1 VQLVDGTII
10 VSATDLVGYLAC
22 DHLVTLEL
30 EAATGR
36 IERPERH
43 DPELDLIR
51 TRGFEHEAAH
61 LTALREE
68 GRSIHEIQ
76 AREARTPAELRAA
89 ESETYAAMRAG
100 RDVIFQ
106 ATFFDGRWRGHADFL
121 LRVDR
126 PSALGDWSYEVADTK
141 LARRVKAA
149 ALLQM
154 CVYADRLEQLQ
165 GVAPETMYVV
175 TGDGVRHP
183 HRVADYSA
191 YYRTIKAS
199 FEARVFGDGPAP
211 ITYPEPVDH
220 CKVCRWYGVCADRRR
235 FDDHLSLVAGISR
248 VQRTRLVAAA
258 LPTRRALGTSAPGSP
273 VPEIGQ
279 SALEKIR
286 SQARIQVEGE
296 EAGHV
301 LSELIAP
308 EPPDPD
314 ASGPNRRGL
323 ALLPEP
329 SSGDLFFDIESD
341 PWALE
346 DGLEYLFGA
355 VDEVGGT
362 ANFTA
367 LWGHDRAGEK
377 AMFEAFIDR
386 VIGRLDA
393 DPTMH
398 VYHYAPYEP
407 TAIKRLMGR
416 HATREDEVD
425 RLLRGGVFVDLY
437 RVVRQGVRVSTES
450 YSIKQVEKLYM
461 PVREGPVTDAGFSVV
476 AYERWMES
484 RDQAI
489 LDGIEAYNRDDS
501 VSTWMLRDWLEQ
513 QRETAMAEY
522 PDADWSR
529 PSIVDG
535 APTAEIA
542 TTQAET
548 ADRARRLTED
558 VPADATERTEEQQA
572 RWLLA
577 GILDWHRREAKPQWW
592 AWFTLRGASPEELFD
607 SPDAISGLEFVADM
621 ETIKQ
626 SRVTR
631 YRFDSSQ
638 EYKLKVGD
646 TPIDPATGASAG
658 IVHDVDP
665 AAGTIDLLRG
675 PSRQGTHPAAL
686 IPSQPFDTKL
696 QREALGKVADRVLA
710 AGIDGPGPYR
720 AVRELLL
727 RRPPRIVGLPEGA
740 PVAGAADDIVVAAR
754 QIALALDQTVLPIQG
769 PPGSGKT
776 YTGARMI
783 VELVAA
789 GKRVGIT
796 ATAHKAI
803 TNLVDATVAAAALES
818 VDIGVIQKGTIDSG
832 SRSPG
837 VRLTGES
844 GDVAPALAAGTH
856 HVAAG
861 TSWLFARP
869 DMADALDVLFVDEA
883 GQLSLADVVAVGG
896 SARSIVLLGDPNQ
909 LPQVSQGSHP
919 DGAEASA
926 LEHLLGD
933 AQTVAEDRG
942 LFLPTTRR
950 LHPDICDFISEA
962 FYEGRLQP
970 HPETAHQHVGPG
982 GFVEG
987 TGIRFVPVAHEG
999 NQARSREEAELV
1011 AEAVR
1016 GLVGTHW
1023 TDQRGVTRDLGI
1035 DDVLVVAPY
1044 NAQVAEIVRR
1054 VGDEFGRPRVG
1065 TVDKFQGQEAPI
1077 AIYSMATSTPE
1088 DAPRQMEFLYSGNR
1102 LNVAISRAQGVA
1114 ILVCSPA
1121 LLKVRCHTPAQMR
1134 LANALCRYVEM
1145 AAAARQARG
1154 EDGNEPRDAGDPAER
1169 RPSDG
1174 SQSAEAAAT
1183 PRVLT
1188 LGL

>member
-1 VQLVDGTII
+1 
-10 VSATDLVGYLAC
+10 
-22 DHLVTLEL
+22 
-30 EAATGR
+30 
-36 IERPERH
+36 
-43 DPELDLIR
+43 
-51 TRGFEHEAAH
+51 
-61 LTALREE
+61 
-68 GRSIHEIQ
+68 
-76 AREARTPAELRAA
+76 
-89 ESETYAAMRAG
+89 MRAG

-121 LRVDR
+121 LRVER

-165 GVAPETMYVV
+165 GVAPESMYVV

-183 HRVADYSA
+183 HRVADYAA
-191 YYRTIKAS
+191 YYRRIKAS

-220 CKVCRWYGVCADRRR
+220 CRVCRWYGLCADRRR
-235 FDDHLSLVAGISR
+235 ADDHLSLVAGITR
-248 VQRTRLVAAA
+248 NQRTHLVDAD
-258 LPTRRALGTSAPGSP
+258 LPTRHALGMSDPGTP
-273 VPEIGQ
+273 IADIGQ
-279 SALEKIR
+279 PALERIR
-286 SQARIQVEGE
+286 SQARIQLEGE
-296 EAGHV
+296 AAGQV

-308 EPPDPD
+308 EPPDPE
-314 ASGPNRRGL
+314 ASGPARRGL

-329 SSGDLFFDIESD
+329 SPGDLFFDIESD

-346 DGLEYLFGA
+346 DGLEYLFGV
-355 VDEVGGT
+355 VDEVDGK

-377 AMFEAFIDR
+377 AMFETFVDR
-386 VIGRLDA
+386 VIGRLNT
-393 DPTMH
+393 DPNMH

-407 TAIKRLMGR
+407 TAVKRLMGR

-489 LDGIEAYNRDDS
+489 LDGIEAYNRDDC
-501 VSTWMLRDWLEQ
+501 VSTWMLRGWLEG
-513 QRETAMAEY
+513 QRANAEQAF
-522 PDADWSR
+522 PEADWSR

-535 APTAEIA
+535 APNEELATA
-542 TTQAET
+542 QAET
-548 ADRARRLTED
+548 AERARRLTED

-577 GILDWHRREAKPQWW
+577 GLLDWHRREAKPQWW
-592 AWFTLRGASPEELFD
+592 AWFTLRNASPDELYS
-607 SPDAISGLEFVADM
+607 SPDALAGLEFVADRQ
-621 ETIKQ
+621 TIKQ
-626 SRVTR
+626 SLVTR
-631 YRFDSSQ
+631 YKFDPAQ

-646 TPIDPATGASAG
+646 EPIDPATGKSAG
-658 IVHDVDP
+658 SVQEIEP

-675 PSRQGTHPAAL
+675 RSRQGSHPAAL

-696 QREALGKVADRVLA
+696 QRVALGQVADRVLA
-710 AGIDGPGPYR
+710 SGIDGPGPYR

-727 RRPPRIVGLPEGA
+727 RRPPRVVGLPEGA
-740 PVAGAADDIVVAAR
+740 TLAGGDEDVVAAAR
-754 QIALALDQTVLPIQG
+754 RIALGLDQTVLPIQG

-783 VELVAA
+783 VELVAT

-803 TNLVDATVAAAALES
+803 TNLVDATVAAAALEGI
-818 VDIGVIQKGTIDSG
+818 DLGVIQKGTIDSG
-832 SRSPG
+832 SRAPG
-837 VRLTGES
+837 VKLTNELGE
-844 GDVAPALAAGTH
+844 VAPALAAGTH
-856 HVAAG
+856 QVAAG

-869 DMADALDVLFVDEA
+869 DMAGALDVLFVDEA

-896 SARSIVLLGDPNQ
+896 AARSIVLLGDPNQ

-933 AQTVAEDRG
+933 AQTVAADRG

-950 LHPDICDFISEA
+950 LHPDICAFISEA
-962 FYEGRLQP
+962 FYEGRLKP
-970 HPETAHQHVGPG
+970 HAETVRQRVGSG
-982 GFVEG
+982 GFVQG
-987 TGIRFVPVAHEG
+987 TGIRFVPVVHAD
-999 NQARSREEAELV
+999 NQARSREEAETV
-1011 AEAVR
+1011 ADAIR
-1016 GLVGTHW
+1016 GLVGKHW
-1023 TDQRGVTRDLGI
+1023 TDQRGVTRDLTVE
-1035 DDVLVVAPY
+1035 DVLVVAPY

-1054 VGDEFGRPRVG
+1054 VGAEFGPPRIG

-1121 LLKVRCHTPAQMR
+1121 LLRVRCHTPAQMR

-1145 AAAARQARG
+1145 AAEAAIG
-1154 EDGNEPRDAGDPAER
+1154 GGDSGTPPED
-1169 RPSDG
+1169 SDG
-1174 SQSAEAAAT
+1174 LASTGSAR
-1183 PRVLT
+1183 PREVLT

>member
-30 EAATGR
+30 EAAAGER
-36 IERPERH
+36 ERPVRN

-51 TRGFEHEAAH
+51 RRGFEHEAAH
-61 LTALREE
+61 LAALRDE
-68 GRSIHEIQ
+68 GRSVHEIETRD
-76 AREARTPAELRAA
+76 AKTPAELRAA
-89 ESETYAAMRAG
+89 EDETFAAMRAG

-121 LRVDR
+121 LRVER
-126 PSALGDWSYEVADTK
+126 PSTLGDWSYEVADTK

-165 GVAPETMYVV
+165 GVAPESMYVV

-183 HRVADYSA
+183 HRVADYAA
-191 YYRTIKAS
+191 YYRRIKS
-199 FEARVFGDGPAP
+199 GFEARVFGDGPAP
-211 ITYPEPVDH
+211 VTYPEPVDH
-220 CKVCRWYGVCADRRR
+220 CRVCRWYGVCADRRR
-235 FDDHLSLVAGISR
+235 ADDHLSLVANITR
-248 VQRTRLVAAA
+248 AQRTRLVIAD
-258 LPTRRALGTSAPGSP
+258 LPTRRTLGTSEPGTP
-273 VPEIGQ
+273 VRDIGQ
-279 SALEKIR
+279 PALEKIR
-286 SQARIQVEGE
+286 SQARIQLEGE
-296 EAGHV
+296 AAGHV

-308 EPPDPD
+308 EPPDPE
-314 ASGPNRRGL
+314 ASGPTRRGL

-329 SSGDLFFDIESD
+329 SPGDLFFDIESD

-346 DGLEYLFGA
+346 DGLEYLFGTVEEIA
-355 VDEVGGT
+355 GA
-362 ANFTA
+362 ANFSA
-367 LWGHDRAGEK
+367 LWAHDRAGEK
-377 AMFEAFIDR
+377 AIFEAFIDR
-386 VIGRLDA
+386 VIARLDA
-393 DPTMH
+393 DPNMH

-450 YSIKQVEKLYM
+450 YSIKQVEKIYM

-476 AYERWMES
+476 AYEKWMETREQS
-484 RDQAI
+484 I
-489 LDGIEAYNRDDS
+489 LDGIEAYNRDDC
-501 VSTWMLRDWLEQ
+501 VSTWMLRSWLED
-513 QRETAMAEY
+513 QRRKAETDF

-529 PSIVDG
+529 PPIIDG
-535 APTAEIA
+535 APTEEIA

-548 ADRARRLTED
+548 AERARRLTAD
-558 VPADATERTEEQQA
+558 VPADATERTEEQRA

-577 GILDWHRREAKPQWW
+577 GLLDWHRRESKPQWW
-592 AWFTLRGASPEELFD
+592 AWFTLRDASPDELYS
-607 SPDAISGLEFVADM
+607 SPDALAGLEFVADM

-631 YRFDSSQ
+631 YRFDPAQ
-638 EYKLKVGD
+638 EYKLKPGD
-646 TPIDPATGASAG
+646 TPIDPATAASAG
-658 IVHDVDP
+658 TVMEIDGVL
-665 AAGTIDLLRG
+665 GTIDLLRG

-686 IPSQPFDTKL
+686 IPSQPYDTKV
-696 QREALGKVADRVLA
+696 QREALGLVADRVLA

-720 AVRELLL
+720 AARELLL
-727 RRPPRIVGLPEGA
+727 RRPPRIVGVPEGA
-740 PVAGAADDIVVAAR
+740 VLARDADDVVAVAR
-754 QIALALDQTVLPIQG
+754 RIALRLDQTVLPIQG

-776 YTGARMI
+776 FTGARMI
-783 VELVAA
+783 AELVSA

-803 TNLVDATVAAAALES
+803 TNLVDAAVEAAALEG
-818 VDIGVIQKGTIDSG
+818 VDLRVIQRGTIESG
-832 SRSPG
+832 SRAAG
-837 VRLTGES
+837 VKLTGES
-844 GDVAPALAAGTH
+844 SDVAPALAAGTH
-856 HVAAG
+856 QVAAG

-869 DMADALDVLFVDEA
+869 DMAGALDVLFVDEA
-883 GQLSLADVVAVGG
+883 GQLSLADVVAIGG

-926 LEHLLGD
+926 LEHLLGE
-933 AQTVAEDRG
+933 AQTVAQDRG
-942 LFLPTTRR
+942 LFLATTRR

-962 FYEGRLQP
+962 FYEGRLEP
-970 HPETAHQHVGPG
+970 HAETARQRVGPG
-982 GFVEG
+982 GFVDG

-999 NQARSREEAELV
+999 NQARSREEADLV
-1011 AEAVR
+1011 AEAIR
-1016 GLVGTHW
+1016 GLVGRHW
-1023 TDQRGVTRDLGI
+1023 TDQRGVTRDLRV

-1065 TVDKFQGQEAPI
+1065 TVDRFQGQEAPV
-1077 AIYSMATSTPE
+1077 AIYSMATSSPE

-1121 LLKVRCHTPAQMR
+1121 LLRVRCHTPAQMR

-1145 AAAARQARG
+1145 SGPVRGAEEPVPEAPDVHVAPAR
-1154 EDGNEPRDAGDPAER
+1154 
-1169 RPSDG
+1169 
-1174 SQSAEAAAT
+1174 EA
-1183 PRVLT
+1183 LT

>member
-1 VQLVDGTII
+1 VQLVDGVII

-30 EAATGR
+30 EAAAGQL
-36 IERPERH
+36 ERPIRH
-43 DPELDLIR
+43 DPELELIQR
-51 TRGFEHEAAH
+51 RGFEHEAAH
-61 LTALREE
+61 LAALRED
-68 GRSIHEIQ
+68 GRSITEI
-76 AREARTPAELRAA
+76 ATRDARTPADLRAA
-89 ESETYAAMRAG
+89 EAETFAAMKAG

-183 HRVADYSA
+183 HRIADYAA
-191 YYRTIKAS
+191 YYRRVKAS
-199 FEARVFGDGPAP
+199 FETRVFGDGPAP
-211 ITYPEPVDH
+211 ITYPEPVEH
-220 CKVCRWYGVCADRRR
+220 CRVCRWYGLCADRRR
-235 FDDHLSLVAGISR
+235 ADDHLSLVAGISR
-248 VQRTRLVAAA
+248 AQRTHLVEAE
-258 LPTRRALGTSAPGSP
+258 LPTRQALGASEAGTP
-273 VPEIGQ
+273 VREIGQ
-279 SALEKIR
+279 PALERIR
-286 SQARIQVEGE
+286 NQARIQVAGE
-296 EAGHV
+296 AAGHV
-301 LSELIAP
+301 LYELVDP
-308 EPPDPD
+308 EPPEPD
-314 ASGPNRRGL
+314 ASGPLRRGL

-329 SSGDLFFDIESD
+329 SRNDLFFDIESD
-341 PWALE
+341 PWAQE

-355 VDEVGGT
+355 VDEVDGA
-362 ANFTA
+362 ANFSA
-367 LWGHDRAGEK
+367 LWAHDRAGEK

-386 VIGRLDA
+386 VIARLDD

-461 PVREGPVTDAGFSVV
+461 PVREGPVTDAGFSVL
-476 AYERWMES
+476 AYERWMEVGE
-484 RDQAI
+484 QQI
-489 LDGIEAYNRDDS
+489 LDEIEAYNRDDC
-501 VSTWMLRDWLEQ
+501 VSTWLLRTWLEERR
-513 QRETAMAEY
+513 REAEARY
-522 PDADWSR
+522 PDIDWSR
-529 PSIVDG
+529 PPIVDG
-535 APTAEIA
+535 DPTAEIA

-548 ADRARRLTED
+548 AERARRLTED
-558 VPADATERTEEQQA
+558 VPADSRERTEEQAA

-577 GILDWHRREAKPQWW
+577 GLLDWHRREAKPQWW
-592 AWFTLRGASPEELFD
+592 AWFTLRDASPDELYA

-621 ETIKQ
+621 DTIKQ

-631 YRFDSSQ
+631 YRFDAAQ

-658 IVHDVDP
+658 SIHDLDP

-675 PSRQGTHPAAL
+675 PSRQGSHPAAL

-696 QREALGKVADRVLA
+696 QREALGHVADRVLD
-710 AGIDGPGPYR
+710 AGLEGPGPYR

-727 RRPPRIVGLPEGA
+727 RRPPRIVGLPERA
-740 PVAGAADDIVVAAR
+740 PLAADGDDIVAAAR
-754 QIALALDQTVLPIQG
+754 RIVLALDQTVLPIQG

-783 VELVAA
+783 VELVRA

-803 TNLVDATVAAAALES
+803 TNLVDATVAAAGLEGVAL
-818 VDIGVIQKGTIDSG
+818 GVIQKGSTEGG
-832 SRSPG
+832 SRAPG
-837 VRLTGES
+837 VKLTNES
-844 GDVAPALAAGTH
+844 GDVARALAAGTH
-856 HVAAG
+856 QVAAG

-869 DMADALDVLFVDEA
+869 DMAGALDVLFVDEA

-896 SARSIVLLGDPNQ
+896 SARSVVLLGDPNQ

-926 LEHLLGD
+926 LEHLLGE
-933 AQTVAEDRG
+933 AQTVAQDRG
-942 LFLPTTRR
+942 LFLATTRR
-950 LHPDICDFISEA
+950 LHPDICDFISEV
-962 FYEGRLQP
+962 FYEGRLEP
-970 HPETAHQHVGPG
+970 HPETSRQVVGPG
-982 GFVEG
+982 GFVAG
-987 TGIRFVPVAHEG
+987 TGIRFVPIEHLD
-999 NQARSREEAELV
+999 NQARSREEADLV
-1011 AEAVR
+1011 AEAIR
-1016 GLVGTHW
+1016 GLVGMPW

-1065 TVDKFQGQEAPI
+1065 TVDKFQGQEAPV

-1102 LNVAISRAQGVA
+1102 LNVAISRAQGIA

-1121 LLKVRCHTPAQMR
+1121 LLQVRCHTPAQMR
-1134 LANALCRYVEM
+1134 LANALCRFVEM
-1145 AAAARQARG
+1145 ATAESEGKASRPTHAQGGTAAR
-1154 EDGNEPRDAGDPAER
+1154 E
-1169 RPSDG
+1169 
-1174 SQSAEAAAT
+1174 
-1183 PRVLT
+1183 VMT

>member
-30 EAATGR
+30 EAAAGER
-36 IERPERH
+36 ERPVRN

-51 TRGFEHEAAH
+51 KRGFEHEAAH
-61 LTALREE
+61 LAALRVE
-68 GRSIHEIQ
+68 GRSIHEIETRD
-76 AREARTPAELRAA
+76 ATTPAELRAA
-89 ESETYAAMRAG
+89 EAETVAAMQAG

-126 PSALGDWSYEVADTK
+126 PSLLGDWSYEVADTK

-165 GVAPETMYVV
+165 GVAPETMHVV
-175 TGDGVRHP
+175 TGDGTRHP
-183 HRVADYSA
+183 HRVADYAA
-191 YYRTIKAS
+191 YYRRIKAG
-199 FEARVFGDGPAP
+199 FEARVFGDAARPV
-211 ITYPEPVDH
+211 TYPEPVEH

-235 FDDHLSLVAGISR
+235 ADDHLSLVAGISR
-248 VQRTRLVAAA
+248 AQRGHLVDAQ
-258 LPTRRALGTSAPGSP
+258 LPTRRALGSSSVGVP
-273 VPEIGQ
+273 VRGIGQ
-279 SALEKIR
+279 PALETIR
-286 SQARIQVEGE
+286 NQARVQLAGE
-296 EAGHV
+296 AAGRV
-301 LSELIAP
+301 LSELV
-308 EPPDPD
+308 EPVLPPPD
-314 ASGPNRRGL
+314 ASGPLRRGL

-329 SSGDLFFDIESD
+329 SPGDLFFDIESD

-355 VDEVGGT
+355 VEEVDGSPR
-362 ANFTA
+362 FDA
-367 LWGHDRAGEK
+367 LWAHDRAGEK
-377 AMFEAFIDR
+377 RMFETFIDR
-386 VIGRLDA
+386 VIARLDA
-393 DPTMH
+393 DPNMH
-398 VYHYAPYEP
+398 VYHYASYEP
-407 TAIKRLMGR
+407 VAIKRLMGR

-425 RLLRGGVFVDLY
+425 RLLRGGVFVDLF
-437 RVVRQGVRVSTES
+437 RVVRQGIRVSTES

-476 AYERWMES
+476 AYERWMETA
-484 RDQAI
+484 DQTI
-489 LDGIEAYNRDDS
+489 LDGIEAYNRDDC
-501 VSTWMLRDWLEQ
+501 VSTWMLRGWLEE
-513 QRETAMAEY
+513 RRTEAAATW

-529 PSIVDG
+529 PPIVDG
-535 APTAEIA
+535 APTEEVA
-542 TTQAET
+542 TAQAET
-548 ADRARRLTED
+548 AERARRLTLD
-558 VPADATERTEEQQA
+558 VPADRTQRTEEQQA

-577 GILDWHRREAKPQWW
+577 GLLDWHRRESKPQWW
-592 AWFTLRGASPEELFD
+592 AWFTLRDATPEDLYASA
-607 SPDAISGLEFVADM
+607 DALAGLTFVADM

-626 SRVTR
+626 SLVTR
-631 YRFDSSQ
+631 YSFDPAQ

-646 TPIDPATGASAG
+646 QPIDPATEAGAG
-658 IVHDVDP
+658 TVHDIDP

-675 PSRQGTHPAAL
+675 PSRQGSHPAAL

-696 QREALGKVADRVLA
+696 QREALGQVADHVLA

-727 RRPPRIVGLPEGA
+727 RRPPRIVGVPEGGA
-740 PVAGAADDIVVAAR
+740 LARAGDDIVAAAR
-754 QIALALDQTVLPIQG
+754 RIGHGLDRSVLPIQG

-783 VELVAA
+783 VELVRA

-796 ATAHKAI
+796 ATTHKAI
-803 TNLVDATVAAAALES
+803 TNLVDAAIAAAALDDVEL
-818 VDIGVIQKGTIDSG
+818 GVVQKGTIDAG
-832 SRSPG
+832 SRAPG
-837 VRLTGES
+837 VTLTNES
-844 GDVAPALAAGTH
+844 GDVAPALLSGKR

-869 DMADALDVLFVDEA
+869 DMAGALDVLFVDEA

-919 DGAEASA
+919 EGAEASA
-926 LEHLLGD
+926 LEHLLGE
-933 AQTVAEDRG
+933 AMTVPEDRG
-942 LFLPTTRR
+942 LFLATTRR

-962 FYEGRLQP
+962 FYEGRLEP
-970 HPETAHQHVGPG
+970 HPETSRQLVGPG

-987 TGIRFVPVAHEG
+987 TGIRFVPIAHEE

-1011 AEAVR
+1011 AEAIR
-1016 GLVGTHW
+1016 GLVGRHW
-1023 TDQRGVTRDLGI
+1023 TDQHGVTRDMTI

-1077 AIYSMATSTPE
+1077 AIYSMATSSPE

-1121 LLKVRCHTPAQMR
+1121 LLRVRCHTPAQMR

-1145 AAAARQARG
+1145 ASAPTKSEHAAPPSPASPD
-1154 EDGNEPRDAGDPAER
+1154 DGRPFENPPEVAPAE
-1169 RPSDG
+1169 
-1174 SQSAEAAAT
+1174 
-1183 PRVLT
+1183 RVLT

>member
-30 EAATGR
+30 DAAAGR
-36 IERPERH
+36 IERPIRN

-51 TRGFEHEAAH
+51 RRGFEHEAAH
-61 LTALREE
+61 LAALRDE
-68 GRSIHEIQ
+68 GRSIHEIETRD
-76 AREARTPAELRAA
+76 AKTPTELRDA
-89 ESETYAAMRAG
+89 EAETFAAMRAG

-121 LRVDR
+121 LRVDK
-126 PSALGDWSYEVADTK
+126 PSTLGDWSYEVADTK

-175 TGDGVRHP
+175 TGDGSRHP
-183 HRVADYSA
+183 HRVADYAA
-191 YYRTIKAS
+191 YYRRIKAG
-199 FEARVFGDGPAP
+199 FEARVFGDSPVP
-211 ITYPEPVDH
+211 VTYPEPVDH
-220 CKVCRWYGVCADRRR
+220 CRVCRWYGLCADRRR
-235 FDDHLSLVAGISR
+235 SDDHLSLVAGISR
-248 VQRTRLVAAA
+248 AQRTHLVDAE
-258 LPTRRALGTSAPGSP
+258 LPTRRALGTSAPGTP
-273 VPEIGQ
+273 VRDIGQ
-279 SALEKIR
+279 PALERIR
-286 SQARIQVEGE
+286 DQARIQLEGE
-296 EAGHV
+296 AAGHV
-301 LSELIAP
+301 LSELIRP

-314 ASGPNRRGL
+314 ASGPTRRGL

-329 SSGDLFFDIESD
+329 SAGDLFFDIESD

-346 DGLEYLFGA
+346 DGLEYLFGV
-355 VDEVGGT
+355 VDEVDGR
-362 ANFTA
+362 ANFTP

-377 AMFEAFIDR
+377 QVFETFIDR
-386 VIGRLDA
+386 VIARLDA
-393 DPTMH
+393 DPNMH

-437 RVVRQGVRVSTES
+437 RVVRQGIRVSTES

-489 LDGIEAYNRDDS
+489 LDGIEAYNRDDC
-501 VSTWMLRDWLEQ
+501 VSTWMLRDWLEA
-513 QRETAMAEY
+513 QREKAVAAYGE
-522 PDADWSR
+522 ADWSR
-529 PSIVDG
+529 PAIVDG
-535 APTAEIA
+535 APTEENASI
-542 TTQAET
+542 QAET
-548 ADRARRLTED
+548 AERARRLTAD
-558 VPADATERTEEQQA
+558 VPADAAERNEEQQA

-577 GILDWHRREAKPQWW
+577 GLLDWHRREAKPQWW
-592 AWFTLRGASPEELFD
+592 AWFTLRGASPEELYD
-607 SPDAISGLEFVADM
+607 SPDALAGLQFVADR

-626 SRVTR
+626 SLVTR
-631 YRFDSSQ
+631 YRFDPAQ
-638 EYKLKVGD
+638 EYKLKVGE

-658 IVHDVDP
+658 VVQEIDP

-696 QREALGKVADRVLA
+696 QRVALGHVADRVIA
-710 AGIDGPGPYR
+710 SGIAGAGPYR
-720 AVRELLL
+720 AVRDLLL
-727 RRPPRIVGLPEGA
+727 RRPPRVVGVPEGA
-740 PVAGAADDIVVAAR
+740 PVASADDDVVAAAR
-754 QIALALDQTVLPIQG
+754 RIALALDQTVLPIQG

-789 GKRVGIT
+789 GKKVGIT

-803 TNLVDATVAAAALES
+803 TNLVDASVAAAALEG
-818 VDIGVIQKGTIDSG
+818 VDLGVIQKGTIDSG
-832 SRSPG
+832 SRAPG

-856 HVAAG
+856 QVAAG

-869 DMADALDVLFVDEA
+869 DMAGVLDVLFVDEA

-896 SARSIVLLGDPNQ
+896 SASSIVLLGDPNQ

-926 LEHLLGD
+926 LEHLLGE
-933 AQTVAEDRG
+933 AQTVKPDRG
-942 LFLPTTRR
+942 LFLPMTRR
-950 LHPDICDFISEA
+950 LHPDICDFISEV
-962 FYEGRLQP
+962 FYEGRLKP
-970 HPETAHQHVGPG
+970 HPETARQRVGPG

-987 TGIRFVPVAHEG
+987 TGIRFVPVTHAD
-999 NQARSREEAELV
+999 NQARSREEAEVV
-1011 AEAVR
+1011 ADAIR
-1016 GLVGTHW
+1016 GLIGKSW
-1023 TDQRGVTRDLGI
+1023 TDQRGVTRDLGVEDI
-1035 DDVLVVAPY
+1035 LVVAPY

-1054 VGDEFGRPRVG
+1054 VGSEFGRPRVG

-1077 AIYSMATSTPE
+1077 AVYSMATSTPE

-1114 ILVCSPA
+1114 ILVCSPD
-1121 LLKVRCHTPAQMR
+1121 LLRVRCHTPAQMR

-1145 AAAARQARG
+1145 AAAGADEGADPEEIPTDPGMAR
-1154 EDGNEPRDAGDPAER
+1154 EM
-1169 RPSDG
+1169 
-1174 SQSAEAAAT
+1174 
-1183 PRVLT
+1183 LT

>member
-30 EAATGR
+30 EAAAGR
-36 IERPERH
+36 IVRPERN

-51 TRGFEHEAAH
+51 KRGFEHEAAH
-61 LTALREE
+61 LAALRDE
-68 GRSIHEIQ
+68 GRSIHEIET
-76 AREARTPAELRAA
+76 RDARTPDQLRSAEA
-89 ESETYAAMRAG
+89 ETYAAMRAG

-191 YYRTIKAS
+191 YYRTIKTG
-199 FEARVFGDGPAP
+199 FEARVFGDGPVP
-211 ITYPEPVDH
+211 VTYPEPVDH
-220 CKVCRWYGVCADRRR
+220 CKVCRWYGICADKRRS
-235 FDDHLSLVAGISR
+235 DDHLSLVAGISR
-248 VQRTRLVAAA
+248 AQRGHLVDAE
-258 LPTRRALGTSAPGSP
+258 LQTRRALGDSVPGTP
-273 VPEIGQ
+273 VKAIGQ
-279 SALEKIR
+279 TALERIR
-286 SQARIQVEGE
+286 NQARIQVAGE
-296 EAGHV
+296 ATGHM
-301 LSELIAP
+301 LFELIEP
-308 EPPDPD
+308 EPLAPD
-314 ASGPNRRGL
+314 ASGPLRRGL

-329 SSGDLFFDIESD
+329 SPNDLFFDIESD
-341 PWALE
+341 PWALDE
-346 DGLEYLFGA
+346 GLEYLFGV
-355 VDEVGGT
+355 VDEVDK
-362 ANFTA
+362 APNFKA
-367 LWGHDRAGEK
+367 LWAHDRAGEK

-386 VIGRLDA
+386 VIARLDA

-407 TAIKRLMGR
+407 TAVKRLMGR
-416 HATREDEVD
+416 HATREDDVD

-437 RVVRQGVRVSTES
+437 RVVRQGVRVSAES

-461 PVREGPVTDAGFSVV
+461 PAREGPVTDAGFSVV
-476 AYERWMES
+476 AYERWMETT
-484 RDQAI
+484 DQSI
-489 LDGIEAYNRDDS
+489 LDDIEAYNRDDC
-501 VSTWMLRDWLEQ
+501 VSTWMLRDWLEE
-513 QRETAMAEY
+513 RRH
-522 PDADWSR
+522 DAAATWPELDWSR

-535 APTAEIA
+535 APTEEGA

-548 ADRARRLTED
+548 AERARRLTED
-558 VPADATERTEEQQA
+558 VPADKIERTEEQQA

-577 GILDWHRREAKPQWW
+577 GLLDWHRREAKPQWW

-607 SPDAISGLEFVADM
+607 SPDALSGLQFVADL

-631 YRFDSSQ
+631 YRFDPAQ
-638 EYKLKVGD
+638 EYKVKVGD
-646 TPIDPATGASAG
+646 SPIDPATGASAG
-658 IVHDVDP
+658 SVHELDP

-675 PSRQGTHPAAL
+675 PSRQGSHPAAL
-686 IPSQPFDTKL
+686 IPSPPFDTRL
-696 QREALGKVADRVLA
+696 QREALGQVADQVLA
-710 AGIDGPGPYR
+710 AGIDGPGRFR

-727 RRPPRIVGLPEGA
+727 RRPPRIVGVPEGGPLA
-740 PVAGAADDIVVAAR
+740 RDGDDIVGAAR
-754 QIALALDQTVLPIQG
+754 RIAVALDQTVLPIQG

-776 YTGARMI
+776 YTGAQMI
-783 VELVAA
+783 VELVRA

-803 TNLVDATVAAAALES
+803 TNLVDATIGAAALERL
-818 VDIGVIQKGTIDSG
+818 DLRVIQKGTIDSG
-832 SRSPG
+832 SRAPG
-837 VRLTGES
+837 VTLTSES
-844 GDVAPALAAGTH
+844 GDVAPALVAGSH
-856 HVAAG
+856 QVAAG

-869 DMADALDVLFVDEA
+869 DMANALDVLFVDEA

-896 SARSIVLLGDPNQ
+896 SASSIVLLGDPNQ

-919 DGAEASA
+919 DGAEASG
-926 LEHLLGD
+926 LEHHLGE
-933 AQTVAEDRG
+933 ARTVPPDRG
-942 LFLPTTRR
+942 LFLATTRR

-962 FYEGRLQP
+962 FYEGRLEP
-970 HPETAHQHVGPG
+970 HPETARQLVGPG

-987 TGIRFVPVAHEG
+987 TGIRFIPVVHED

-1011 AEAVR
+1011 ADAIR
-1016 GLVGTHW
+1016 GLVGRHW

-1088 DAPRQMEFLYSGNR
+1088 EAPRQMEFLYSGNR
-1102 LNVAISRAQGVA
+1102 LNVAISRAQGIA

-1121 LLKVRCHTPAQMR
+1121 LLRVRCHTPAQMR
-1134 LANALCRYVEM
+1134 LANALCRFVEM
-1145 AAAARQARG
+1145 AAEARFGGGSLAEEAPPGIRAL
-1154 EDGNEPRDAGDPAER
+1154 ERLDA
-1169 RPSDG
+1169 
-1174 SQSAEAAAT
+1174 AEA
-1183 PRVLT
+1183 LT
-1188 LGL
+1188 LGF

>member
-1 VQLVDGTII
+1 MQLLEGSVV

-30 EAATGR
+30 EAAAGR
-36 IERPERH
+36 IERPIRH
-43 DPELDLIR
+43 DPELELIQR
-51 TRGFEHEAAH
+51 RGFEHEAAH
-61 LTALREE
+61 LAALRDE
-68 GRSIHEIQ
+68 GRSVHEIETRD
-76 AREARTPAELRAA
+76 AKTADELRAA
-89 ESETYAAMRAG
+89 EAETFAAMRAG

-121 LRVDR
+121 LRVER

-183 HRVADYSA
+183 YRVADYSA
-191 YYRTIKAS
+191 YYRRIKAS
-199 FEARVFGDGPAP
+199 FEARVFGDRPAP
-211 ITYPEPVDH
+211 VTYPEPVDH
-220 CKVCRWYGVCADRRR
+220 CRVCRWYGLCADRRR
-235 FDDHLSLVAGISR
+235 FDDHLSLVAGITR
-248 VQRTRLVAAA
+248 VQRSHLVDAE
-258 LPTRRALGTSAPGSP
+258 LPTRRALGASMPGSP
-273 VPEIGQ
+273 VPDIGQ
-279 SALEKIR
+279 PALEKIR
-286 SQARIQVEGE
+286 SQARIQLEGE
-296 EAGHV
+296 AAGHV

-308 EPPDPD
+308 EPPDPE
-314 ASGPNRRGL
+314 ASGPSRRGL

-346 DGLEYLFGA
+346 SGLEYLFGA
-355 VDEVGGT
+355 VEEVAGA

-393 DPTMH
+393 DPNMH

-407 TAIKRLMGR
+407 VAIKRLMGR

-461 PVREGPVTDAGFSVV
+461 PVREGPVTDAGFSVI
-476 AYERWMES
+476 AYERWME
-484 RDQAI
+484 RPDQAI
-489 LDGIEAYNRDDS
+489 LDGIEAYNRDDCI
-501 VSTWMLRDWLEQ
+501 STWMLRGWLEQ
-513 QRETAMAEY
+513 QRAKAQLVY

-529 PSIVDG
+529 PPVVDG
-535 APTAEIA
+535 APTEEIA

-548 ADRARRLTED
+548 AERARRLTED

-577 GILDWHRREAKPQWW
+577 GLLDWHRREAKPQWW
-592 AWFTLRGASPEELFD
+592 AWFTLRDASPDELYA
-607 SPDAISGLEFVADM
+607 SPDALAGLEFVADR

-626 SRVTR
+626 SLVTR
-631 YRFDSSQ
+631 YRFDPLQ

-646 TPIDPATGASAG
+646 EPIDPATGKAAG
-658 IVHDVDP
+658 SVQGIDP

-675 PSRQGTHPAAL
+675 RSRQGTHPAAL
-686 IPSQPFDTKL
+686 IPSQPYDTKL

-710 AGIDGPGPYR
+710 AGIEGPGPYR

-740 PVAGAADDIVVAAR
+740 RIAGHGDDIVAVAR
-754 QIALALDQTVLPIQG
+754 RIGLALDQTVLPIQG

-803 TNLVDATVAAAALES
+803 TNLVDAAVAAAAVEGADL
-818 VDIGVIQKGTIDSG
+818 DVIQKGTIDSG
-832 SRSPG
+832 SRAPG
-837 VRLTGES
+837 VRLTGEA
-844 GDVAPALAAGTH
+844 GDVAPALVAGTH
-856 HVAAG
+856 RVAAG

-869 DMADALDVLFVDEA
+869 DMAGALDVLFVDEA

-926 LEHLLGD
+926 LEHLLGE
-933 AQTVAEDRG
+933 AQTVPEDRG

-970 HPETAHQHVGPG
+970 HPETARQGVGPG

-987 TGIRFVPVAHEG
+987 TGIRFVPVAHDG
-999 NQARSREEAELV
+999 NQARSREEADLV
-1011 AEAVR
+1011 AEAIR
-1016 GLVGTHW
+1016 GLVGRRW

-1054 VGDEFGRPRVG
+1054 VGTEFGRPRVG
-1065 TVDKFQGQEAPI
+1065 TVDKFQGQEAPV

-1121 LLKVRCHTPAQMR
+1121 LLRVRCHTPAQMR

-1145 AAAARQARG
+1145 AAEAESAR
-1154 EDGNEPRDAGDPAER
+1154 EPV
-1169 RPSDG
+1169 
-1174 SQSAEAAAT
+1174 EAAADT
-1183 PRVLT
+1183 APRREVLT

>member
-1 VQLVDGTII
+1 MQLVDETII

-30 EAATGR
+30 EAAAGR
-36 IERPERH
+36 LERPIRH
-43 DPELDLIR
+43 DPELELIQR
-51 TRGFEHEAAH
+51 RGFEHEAAH
-61 LTALREE
+61 LAALRDE
-68 GRSIHEIQ
+68 GRSIHEIET
-76 AREARTPAELRAA
+76 RDARTPDELRAA

-126 PSALGDWSYEVADTK
+126 PSVLGDWSYEVADTK

-165 GVAPETMYVV
+165 GVAPATMYVV

-191 YYRTIKAS
+191 YYRRIKAS
-199 FEARVFGDGPAP
+199 FEARVFGDGAAP
-211 ITYPEPVDH
+211 VTYPEPVDH
-220 CKVCRWYGVCADRRR
+220 CKVCRWYGLCADRRR
-235 FDDHLSLVAGISR
+235 YDDHLSLVAGISR
-248 VQRTRLVAAA
+248 VQRTHLVDAA
-258 LPTRRALGTSAPGSP
+258 LPTRRALGASVPGSS
-273 VPEIGQ
+273 VPDIGQ
-279 SALEKIR
+279 PALEKIR

-308 EPPDPD
+308 EPPDPE
-314 ASGPNRRGL
+314 ASGPSRRGL

-355 VDEVGGT
+355 VDEVGGA

-386 VIGRLDA
+386 VIGRLDT
-393 DPTMH
+393 DPNMH

-489 LDGIEAYNRDDS
+489 LDGIEAYNRDDC
-501 VSTWMLRDWLEQ
+501 VSTWMLRDWLED
-513 QRETAMAEY
+513 QREKAKAAY

-529 PSIVDG
+529 PPIVDG

-607 SPDAISGLEFVADM
+607 SPDALSGLEFLADM

-631 YRFDSSQ
+631 YRFDPTQ

-658 IVHDVDP
+658 TVHDLDP
-665 AAGTIDLLRG
+665 AAGTVDLLRG

-740 PVAGAADDIVVAAR
+740 PVAGGAEDIVVAAR

-803 TNLVDATVAAAALES
+803 TNLVDATVAAAALEG
-818 VDIGVIQKGTIDSG
+818 VELGVIQKGTIDSG
-832 SRSPG
+832 SRAPG
-837 VRLTGES
+837 VSLTGES
-844 GDVAPALAAGTH
+844 SDVAPALTAGTH
-856 HVAAG
+856 RVAAG

-869 DMADALDVLFVDEA
+869 DMAGVLDVLFVDEA
-883 GQLSLADVVAVGG
+883 GQLSLADAVAVGG

-926 LEHLLGD
+926 LEHLLGE
-933 AQTVAEDRG
+933 AQTVPEDRG

-970 HPETAHQHVGPG
+970 HPETARQRVGTG

-1011 AEAVR
+1011 AAAIR
-1016 GLVGTHW
+1016 GLVGRHW
-1023 TDQRGVTRDLGI
+1023 TDQRGITRDLGI
-1035 DDVLVVAPY
+1035 EDVLVVAPY

-1065 TVDKFQGQEAPI
+1065 TVDKFQGQEAPV
-1077 AIYSMATSTPE
+1077 AIYSMATSSPE

-1102 LNVAISRAQGVA
+1102 LNVAISRAQGIA

-1121 LLKVRCHTPAQMR
+1121 LLRVRCHTPAQMR

-1145 AAAARQARG
+1145 AAPRPDDGGLGHGQPPAIGLRQ
-1154 EDGNEPRDAGDPAER
+1154 ERDAE
-1169 RPSDG
+1169 
-1174 SQSAEAAAT
+1174 EA
-1183 PRVLT
+1183 LT
-1188 LGL
+1188 LGF

>member
-1 VQLVDGTII
+1 MQLVDGTII

-30 EAATGR
+30 DAAAGR
-36 IERPERH
+36 RVRPVRH
-43 DPELDLIR
+43 DPELELIQR
-51 TRGFEHEAAH
+51 RGYEHEAAH
-61 LTALREE
+61 LAALREE
-68 GRSIHEIQ
+68 GRSVHEIA
-76 AREARTPAELRAA
+76 AREARTPAELREA
-89 ESETYAAMRAG
+89 EAETFAAMRAG

-121 LRVDR
+121 LRVNR
-126 PSALGDWSYEVADTK
+126 PSNLGDWSYEVADTK

-154 CVYADRLEQLQ
+154 CSYADRLEQLQ
-165 GVAPETMYVV
+165 GVAPAAMYVV

-183 HRVADYSA
+183 HRVADYAA
-191 YYRTIKAS
+191 YYRTIKAG
-199 FEARVFGDGPAP
+199 FEARVFGDGQPP
-211 ITYPEPVDH
+211 LTYPEPVDH
-220 CKVCRWYGVCADRRR
+220 CRVCRWYGLCADQRRA
-235 FDDHLSLVAGISR
+235 DDHLSLVAGITR
-248 VQRTRLVAAA
+248 AQRGHLVEAA
-258 LPTRRALGTSAPGSP
+258 LPTRRALGTSVRGTA
-273 VPEIGQ
+273 VAQIGQ
-279 SALEKIR
+279 PALERIR
-286 SQARIQVEGE
+286 DQARMQLEGDAAGRVLFELVE
-296 EAGHV
+296 
-301 LSELIAP
+301 P

-314 ASGPNRRGL
+314 ASGPTRRGL

-329 SSGDLFFDIESD
+329 SPNDLFFDIESD

-346 DGLEYLFGA
+346 DGLEYLFGV
-355 VDEVGGT
+355 VDEVDGA
-362 ANFTA
+362 ANFEA
-367 LWGHDRAGEK
+367 LWAHDRAGEK
-377 AMFEAFIDR
+377 AIFEAFIDR
-386 VIGRLDA
+386 VIARLDA

-476 AYERWMES
+476 AYERWMEA

-489 LDGIEAYNRDDS
+489 LDGIEAYNRDDC
-501 VSTWMLRDWLEQ
+501 VSTWMLRAWLEE
-513 QRETAMAEY
+513 RRLAAVVAF
-522 PDADWSR
+522 PGADWSR
-529 PSIVDG
+529 PPLIDG
-535 APTAEIA
+535 APTEEIA
-542 TTQAET
+542 VHQAET
-548 ADRARRLTED
+548 VERARRLTAD

-577 GILDWHRREAKPQWW
+577 GLLDWHRREAKPQWW
-592 AWFTLRGASPEELFD
+592 AWFTLRDASPEELYA
-607 SPDAISGLEFVADM
+607 SPDALAGLEFVADM
-621 ETIKQ
+621 DTIKL

-631 YRFDSSQ
+631 YRFDPAQ
-638 EYKLKVGD
+638 EYKVKVGD
-646 TPIDPATGASAG
+646 QPIDRATGAQAG
-658 IVHDVDP
+658 IVHDLDP

-675 PSRQGTHPAAL
+675 PSRQGTHPSAL

-696 QREALGKVADRVLA
+696 QREALGQVADRVIES
-710 AGIDGPGPYR
+710 GIGGPGAHR
-720 AVRELLL
+720 AVRELVL
-727 RRPPRIVGLPEGA
+727 RRPPRIVGVPEGA
-740 PVAGAADDIVVAAR
+740 PLTGTGEDIVAAAR
-754 QIALALDQTVLPIQG
+754 RIALNLDQTVLPIQG

-783 VELVAA
+783 VELVKA

-803 TNLVDATVAAAALES
+803 TNLVDAAITAAVLEGI
-818 VDIGVIQKGTIDSG
+818 DLPVIQKGTADS
-832 SRSPG
+832 SSSAPG
-837 VRLTGES
+837 VRLVSEPGH
-844 GDVAPALAAGTH
+844 VAPALAAGTH
-856 HVAAG
+856 VVAAG
-861 TSWLFARP
+861 TSWLFARS
-869 DMADALDVLFVDEA
+869 DMAGALDVLFVDEA
-883 GQLSLADVVAVGG
+883 GQMSLADVVAIGR

-919 DGAEASA
+919 DGAEKSA

-933 AQTVAEDRG
+933 LQTVPEDRG
-942 LFLPTTRR
+942 LFLATTRR

-962 FYEGRLQP
+962 FYEGRLEP
-970 HPETAHQHVGPG
+970 HPGTVRQRIGGG

-987 TGIRFVPVAHEG
+987 TGIRFVPVVHED

-1011 AEAVR
+1011 ADAIR
-1016 GLVGTHW
+1016 GLIGRQW
-1023 TDQRGVTRDLGI
+1023 TDQHGLTRELGI
-1035 DDVLVVAPY
+1035 NDVLVVAPY

-1054 VGDEFGRPRVG
+1054 VGGEFGRPRVG
-1065 TVDKFQGQEAPI
+1065 TVDKFQGQEAPV

-1121 LLKVRCHTPAQMR
+1121 LLRVRCHTPAQMR

-1145 AAAARQARG
+1145 ATNGSAAPELMKAVAEGGRVAQPAS
-1154 EDGNEPRDAGDPAER
+1154 EPTRE
-1169 RPSDG
+1169 S
-1174 SQSAEAAAT
+1174 
-1183 PRVLT
+1183 LT